1 MYNYYN
7 DNMNFGNFPYWHNRF
22 MPPRNPEIP
31 FDFSDPYI
39 SGYNNPMFMMNIP
52 NYPQSQ
58 QQAQS
63 VKINKKVLDLDNL
76 IYRLWL
82 EHALWTKLAITSIA
96 SGLPD
101 IQLVS
106 QRLIRNSDDFAKAF
120 LPIYG
125 PTVAEQFRQLLKEHI
140 LTAAD
145 LVSALK
151 KKDNSSANLIE
162 KKLFKNADDI
172 AGFLSR
178 INPYWDRQ
186 HMRDMMYEHLNLIK
200 ALAAAILNNKYEEN
214 ITVFDKF
221 EDQILM
227 MADAFVDGILR
238 QFPNKF

>member
-7 DNMNFGNFPYWHNRF
+7 DNMNFGNFPYWHHRF
-22 MPPRNPEIP
+22 MPNRNFEMA

-39 SGYNNPMFMMNIP
+39 GGYNSPMFMMNMQ
-52 NYPQSQ
+52 NYPQQ
-58 QQAQS
+58 QPQTQNI
-63 VKINKKVLDLDNL
+63 KINKKVLDLDNL
-76 IYRLWL
+76 IHKLWL
-82 EHALWTKLAITSIA
+82 EHAFWTKLAITSIA

-101 IQLVS
+101 VQLVS

-140 LTAAD
+140 ITAAD

-151 KKDNSSANLIE
+151 KKDNASASLIE
-162 KKLFKNADDI
+162 KRFFKNADDI
-172 AGFLSR
+172 ADFLSR

-186 HMRDMMYEHLNLIK
+186 HMRDMMHEHLNLIK
-200 ALAAAILNNKYEEN
+200 ALAAATLNNKYEEV
-214 ITVFDKF
+214 ITAFDKL

-227 MADAFVDGILR
+227 MADTFVDGILR